1 MTREGRDVRQ
11 GAPVVALSQHDE
23 ASIRT
28 LTGWVR
34 DTLAHYRT
42 GEHTPVDPGPMA
54 PHFHTGQDG
63 EEPHLHTHAHGQDP
77 AHAGQSA

>member
-1 MTREGRDVRQ
+1 MPHRSAKSGSPGEG
-11 GAPVVALSQHDE
+11 
-23 ASIRT
+23 
-28 LTGWVR
+28 
-34 DTLAHYRT
+34 AHYRT